1 MAGPRAHSRAIS
13 TGRQGYKAVT
23 TDNVG
28 KHGERLSAGSRPF
41 FHEVAKAAAS
51 GAVRIDMPAQELA
64 SFSVHALT
72 AAADIEA
79 APAVESLVDLVW
91 AAMTAA
97 SSC

>member
-1 MAGPRAHSRAIS
+1 
-13 TGRQGYKAVT
+13 
-23 TDNVG
+23 
-28 KHGERLSAGSRPF
+28 
-41 FHEVAKAAAS
+41 
-51 GAVRIDMPAQELA
+51 MPAQELA